1 MRSSVLMGGNASVLV
16 ARHDLLATANFA
28 AKVRIGLSLLYWP
41 WLSLAEQVEL
51 AQLAD
56 GLGLDSVWVSE
67 TWGQE
72 AVATLAHLAA
82 RTERIALGAGIM
94 QIPARKPTTAAMAGA
109 TLDVLSG
116 GRIRLGFG
124 PSGPQVSEG
133 WYGEPFAA
141 PLRRTRAYVET
152 VRAALAG
159 ERVRV
164 PLPAGVE
171 GTGLG
176 KPLRLLAEPVQAR
189 IPIYLGATAPRSLR
203 QAGEI
208 ADGWIGFLLDPDH
221 PGVLLDPLREGIELA
236 GRAAGED
243 FDVAAVVPIAIAEDA
258 ERARELVRP
267 YLAFYLGAMG
277 AVGKNFYVDLAERYG
292 HGDAARAVQALWL
305 RGEREQA
312 HAAASDAFVDAT
324 AIAVAPG
331 GLGPRLAR
339 YREAGVTT
347 LIALPAGDRA
357 AVVRALAATA

>member
-1 MRSSVLMGGNASVLV
+1 M
-16 ARHDLLATANFA
+16 
-28 AKVRIGLSLLYWP
+28 RIGLSLLYWP

-56 GLGLDSVWVSE
+56 ELGLDSVWVSE

-82 RTERIALGAGIM
+82 RTQRIALGAGIM

-116 GRIRLGFG
+116 GRVRLGFG

-141 PLRRTRAYVET
+141 PLRRTRAYVEV

-159 ERVRV
+159 ERVPV
-164 PLPAGVE
+164 QLPAGVA

-176 KPLRLLAEPVQAR
+176 KELRLLAEPVQQR
-189 IPIYLGATAPRSLR
+189 IPIYLGATAPKSLR
-203 QAGEI
+203 QCGEI
-208 ADGWIGFLLDPDH
+208 ADGWIGFLLDPDQ
-221 PGVLLDPLREGIELA
+221 PGVLLDPLREGIDA
-236 GRAAGED
+236 SGRAPGE
-243 FDVAAVVPIAIAEDA
+243 FDVAAVVPVAVAGDV
-258 ERARELVRP
+258 ERARDLVRP

-277 AVGKNFYVDLAERYG
+277 AKEQNFYVELAERYG
-292 HGDAARAVQALWL
+292 HGAAAREVQELWL
-305 RGEREQA
+305 SGERERA
-312 HAAASDAFVDAT
+312 HAAVSDAFVDAM
-324 AIAVAPG
+324 AIAVAPD
-331 GLGPRLAR
+331 GLAPRLAR

-357 AVVRALAATA
+357 AVVRALAAAG